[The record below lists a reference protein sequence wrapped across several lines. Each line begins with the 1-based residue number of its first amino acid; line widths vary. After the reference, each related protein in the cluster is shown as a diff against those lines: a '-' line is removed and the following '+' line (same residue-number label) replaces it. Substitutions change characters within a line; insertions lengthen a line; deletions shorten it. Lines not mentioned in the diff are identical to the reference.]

1 MSEKQQGNTLLRSRG
16 PTELPP
22 GSAGHQSTKP
32 GRGVLE
38 QSRLN
43 EKPEESVKNPCGQ
56 GKCAPRCRPNT
67 TFFVEVNAACCKVS
81 LFDAV
86 CRDYFRARLFEALV
100 RHGAALHAYSLLTDS
115 TLLLISAKS
124 RWSLERLL
132 SETQRAYLSYFN
144 RRFDRQQ
151 HGRRSH
157 SALCKLS
164 GDRLVRTCHR
174 YIERAPLQSRESSK
188 LGDYP
193 WSSYSANGFGQGARR
208 VSEQNDRIEQRLQ
221 RHQAFTD
228 YLPPERPLA
237 AYRDFVSL
245 PMDPVAERALA
256 NELRSRR
263 WLEESAVYLGGV

>member
-1 MSEKQQGNTLLRSRG
+1 M
-16 PTELPP
+16 
-22 GSAGHQSTKP
+22 AGA
-32 GRGVLE
+32 G
-38 QSRLN
+38 
-43 EKPEESVKNPCGQ
+43 
-56 GKCAPRCRPNT
+56 
-67 TFFVEVNAACCKVS
+67 
-81 LFDAV
+81 
-86 CRDYFRARLFEALV
+86 
-100 RHGAALHAYSLLTDS
+100 
-115 TLLLISAKS
+115 
-124 RWSLERLL
+124 
-132 SETQRAYLSYFN
+132 
-144 RRFDRQQ
+144 
-151 HGRRSH
+151 H

-228 YLPPERPLA
+228 YLPSERPLA

-256 NELRSRR
+256 NELRSRT